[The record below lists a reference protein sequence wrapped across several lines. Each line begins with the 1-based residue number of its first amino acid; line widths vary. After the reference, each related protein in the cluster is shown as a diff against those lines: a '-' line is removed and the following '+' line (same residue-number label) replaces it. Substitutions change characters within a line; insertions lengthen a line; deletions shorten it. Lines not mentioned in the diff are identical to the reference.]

1 MVPNPQTYDLDFNQ
15 TDDGVNYTFEYDAND
30 MLQTVKNRVT
40 MAVIAEYRYDA
51 YNRRVEKN
59 AGGTITRFYCVGSQV
74 VEERDGADAV
84 TAFYTYGDYID
95 CPRSAGTSGS
105 RNGPIYRSQWPSNQ

>member
-1 MVPNPQTYDLDFNQ
+1 
-15 TDDGVNYTFEYDAND
+15 

-40 MAVIAEYRYDA
+40 NAVIAEYRYDA
-51 YNRRVEKN
+51 LNRRVEKN
-59 AGGTITRFYCVGSQV
+59 VAGTITRYYLTGQQV

-95 CPRSAGTSGS
+95 CRLTMDRGGTRHYYHENRLYSTYVMTDNTGAVAERLRLHGLWS
-105 RNGPIYRSQWPSNQ
+105 HD